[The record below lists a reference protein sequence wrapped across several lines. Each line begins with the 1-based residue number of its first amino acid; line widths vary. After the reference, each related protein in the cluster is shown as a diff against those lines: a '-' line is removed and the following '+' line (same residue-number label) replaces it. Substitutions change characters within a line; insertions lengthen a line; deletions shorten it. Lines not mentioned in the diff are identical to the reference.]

1 MSRLIDAD
9 ALKKDLDAWVRVIN
23 KPQFYNREETLHII
37 DKAPTVEPKRG
48 EWINIKE
55 RLPEAHGHYLAV
67 VKRTAPDI
75 LGGNETRIKI
85 MRWMGEDW
93 RYAHYIPEWIN
104 KAITDIVTHWQPLP
118 QPPKTE
124 EQITKE

>member
-1 MSRLIDAD
+1 MCVYCSDKTQRPQNGRAD
-9 ALKKDLDAWVRVIN
+9 
-23 KPQFYNREETLHII
+23 
-37 DKAPTVEPKRG
+37 G
-48 EWINIKE
+48 WISVSE
-55 RLPEAHGHYLAV
+55 RLPEERGHYLAV

-104 KAITDIVTHWQPLP
+104 KAITDTVTHWQALP
-118 QPPKTE
+118 QPPKE
-124 EQITKE
+124 